1 MSLIT
6 GAFDELVSSI
16 NDARGSSP
24 TLTIGAVT
32 ATNILV
38 GTNPID
44 PKIFDGALCSP
55 EGPQIVC
62 KLADWGASVPA
73 RGDTAVLAAS
83 LGADG
88 TYDVTET
95 PSVVD
100 GMITIQLGKLAGD

>member
-6 GAFDELVSSI
+6 AAFDDLVASI
-16 NDARGSSP
+16 NAARGSSP

-44 PKIFDGALCSP
+44 PQIFDGALCDP
-55 EGPQIVC
+55 DGPQITC
-62 KLADWGASVPA
+62 KLAVWGASVPA
-73 RGDTAVLAAS
+73 RGDTAVLVDS

-88 TYDVTET
+88 TYDVTKS

-100 GMITIQLGKLAGD
+100 GMITIQLGKLAAS